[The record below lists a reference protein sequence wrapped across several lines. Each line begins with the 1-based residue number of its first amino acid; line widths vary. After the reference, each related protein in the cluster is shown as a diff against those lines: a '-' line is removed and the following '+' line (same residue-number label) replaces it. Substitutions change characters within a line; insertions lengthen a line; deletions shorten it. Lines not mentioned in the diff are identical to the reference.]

1 FQGSL
6 SFRDVAVGFT
16 RKEWQELDPTQ
27 KTLYRDVMLEN
38 YSHLV
43 SVGCQVTKPAVISRL
58 EQGQEPWME
67 EEEIL
72 RWSFPEVSQVDR
84 QREHGEEPLKQVE
97 LPDKKQLTPEGH
109 HAPNTV
115 GKNTSQDTD
124 VVPSEQ
130 QAPRCESCG
139 AALPGKADVTVTP
152 SAYLA
157 RRRFEYDAQGNLF
170 LYSKLDPPRAGA
182 RPRHCNRCREA
193 VSRAQALHADQ
204 GAHRETNLRIPQT
217 VLTGEKP
224 FKCSGC
230 EEIFSH
236 KSRLIEYHRCHTGEK
251 PYGCPECGK
260 YSSQMSCL
268 IIHQRAHAR
277 EKPYG
282 CGRCSKAFF
291 RKSHLIL
298 HQRMHT
304 GEKPYQCAKAFL
316 QNSCLLIHERTHM
329 GRRPYECSACGKTFA
344 QEANL
349 LRHHRIH
356 TREKLYGQGE

>member
-1 FQGSL
+1 ML
-6 SFRDVAVGFT
+6 PATVNLLLNLRVPVPWENEERRRRA
-16 RKEWQELDPTQ
+16 QEKPSDLVP
-27 KTLYRDVMLEN
+27 Y
-38 YSHLV
+38 LV
-43 SVGCQVTKPAVISRL
+43 SAFPRPARKDHGPGCQVTKPAVISRL

-193 VSRAQALHADQ
+193 VLSGQVRA
-204 GAHRETNLRIPQT
+204 G
-217 VLTGEKP
+217 VL
-224 FKCSGC
+224 
-230 EEIFSH
+230 
-236 KSRLIEYHRCHTGEK
+236 
-251 PYGCPECGK
+251 
-260 YSSQMSCL
+260 
-268 IIHQRAHAR
+268 
-277 EKPYG
+277 
-282 CGRCSKAFF
+282 
-291 RKSHLIL
+291 
-298 HQRMHT
+298 
-304 GEKPYQCAKAFL
+304 
-316 QNSCLLIHERTHM
+316 
-329 GRRPYECSACGKTFA
+329 SA
-344 QEANL
+344 
-349 LRHHRIH
+349 
-356 TREKLYGQGE
+356 

>member
-1 FQGSL
+1 MLPARVNLLLNLRVPVPWGMRKGGAGLRRSHQILSRIWCLLFPDQQGRIMCQGSL

-27 KTLYRDVMLEN
+27 RTLYRDVMLEN

-84 QREHGEEPLKQVE
+84 QREHGEEPPKQGE

-124 VVPSEQ
+124 VPSEQ

-157 RRRFEYDAQGNLF
+157 RRRFEYDAQGNLC
-170 LYSKLDPPRAGA
+170 LYSKLDAPRAGA
-182 RPRHCNRCREA
+182 RPRQCNRCREA
-193 VSRAQALHADQ
+193 VSRAQALNADQ
-204 GAHRETNLRIPQT
+204 GTHSNKEPRKRTAGRKGR
-217 VLTGEKP
+217 
-224 FKCSGC
+224 
-230 EEIFSH
+230 SH
-236 KSRLIEYHRCHTGEK
+236 KSRLTTRQRVHREE
-251 PYGCPECGK
+251 PP
-260 YSSQMSCL
+260 S
-268 IIHQRAHAR
+268 
-277 EKPYG
+277 
-282 CGRCSKAFF
+282 GR
-291 RKSHLIL
+291 
-298 HQRMHT
+298 
-304 GEKPYQCAKAFL
+304 
-316 QNSCLLIHERTHM
+316 ND
-329 GRRPYECSACGKTFA
+329 
-344 QEANL
+344 
-349 LRHHRIH
+349 
-356 TREKLYGQGE
+356 QGEGGPRRQTSGKSGGPETPPKQEMP